1 MKTMK
6 YTVLVIL
13 LIGLMS
19 CSKKQDKSD
28 AYGNFEGDDVII
40 SAQASG
46 QLLSWSVAEGM
57 KLEKDQVV
65 GLVDTLSVSIQIQQ
79 IYAQKRALLSNLAKI
94 QSQAAVSEEK
104 LKSLEVEKNRIEK
117 LMKEGAA
124 TPQQKDNLQGEI
136 NVIQKQI
143 ASITTQVRVVIEESK
158 VLNKQIDLLLIQK
171 DKCKITNPLNG
182 TVLTTFVNKN
192 EMVMTG
198 KPLYKIANLNEMQL
212 RVYVAANQLA
222 SIEIGQDVRVFVDNS
237 QKGLDEYIGKV
248 SWISEQAEFTP
259 KIIQTREE
267 RVNQVYAIKLL
278 VKNDG
283 KLKIGM
289 PAEVVF

>member
-1 MKTMK
+1 MK

>member
-1 MKTMK
+1 MK

-212 RVYVAANQLA
+212 RVYVAADQLA